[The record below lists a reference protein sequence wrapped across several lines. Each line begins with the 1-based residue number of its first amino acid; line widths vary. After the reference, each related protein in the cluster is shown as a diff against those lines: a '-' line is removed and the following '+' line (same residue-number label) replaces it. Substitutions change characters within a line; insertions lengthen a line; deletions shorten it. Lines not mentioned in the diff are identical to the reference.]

1 MPTHLSRPQRSRVIL
16 TLGLLTTIGPFSID
30 LYLPA
35 FRQIAEAL
43 DTDLDRVA
51 LSLSSFFI
59 GLAAG
64 QLVYG
69 PLLERY
75 GRKRPLYAGMA
86 IYLVTTL
93 ACMWVETVEQLIALR
108 FFQAL
113 GSCSGLVASRAIVRD
128 LFEGKDIARV
138 FSLLIM
144 ILAVSPILAPTAGG
158 YIAAWFGW
166 RYVFLALV
174 FLCALILAAAVWFLP
189 ESKDPD
195 PSFSLRIGPVSAG
208 YRALF
213 REPVFL
219 HYALLGG
226 VAGAGLYSYLSGAS
240 QLYLSVFGI
249 SEQQFGLFFALIA
262 AGLIGASQLNAY
274 LLRRY
279 SSERLIEWAVAGQ
292 SFFAAALLFAAWH
305 RWYHLA
311 ATTFLI
317 FGFLF
322 FLGFLLPNSSA
333 LAMGPVGR
341 MAGNASAMM
350 GALQMAIATLASA
363 SVSLL
368 NQAGWPAMPLVMA
381 ACAALTASF
390 LRWGRPTAL
399 VGEAGDGS

>member
-1 MPTHLSRPQRSRVIL
+1 MPTQLSRPQRSRVIL

-43 DTDLDRVA
+43 ETDLNRVA

-64 QLVYG
+64 QLFYG

-75 GRKRPLYAGMA
+75 GRKRPLYVGMA
-86 IYLVTTL
+86 IYLVATL
-93 ACMWVETVEQLIALR
+93 GCMWVETVEQLIVLR

-113 GSCSGLVASRAIVRD
+113 GSCAGLVASRAIVRD

-138 FSLLIM
+138 FSLLII

-166 RYVFLALV
+166 RFVFLALA
-174 FLCALILAAAVWFLP
+174 FLCALILAAAIWFLP
-189 ESKDPD
+189 ESKEPD
-195 PSFSLRIGPVSAG
+195 PSVSLRVGPVAAG
-208 YRALF
+208 YRLLF

-240 QLYLSVFGI
+240 QLYLTVFRL

-262 AGLIGASQLNAY
+262 AGLISASQLNAY

-279 SSERLIEWAVAGQ
+279 SSVRLIEWAAAGQ
-292 SFFAAALLFAAWH
+292 SVFAAGWLLAGWFG
-305 RWYHLA
+305 WYHLA
-311 ATTFLI
+311 GNTILL

-363 SVSLL
+363 AVSLL
-368 NQAGWPAMPLVMA
+368 NQLEWPAMPFVMA
-381 ACAALTASF
+381 ACAALTVSH
-390 LRWGRPTAL
+390 LRWGRPLAMA
-399 VGEAGDGS
+399 GQAGDAS